1 MTLRNFHTTITES
14 LAAYYPK
21 EEIQSI
27 FSILLENFTSLKRID
42 QALQPNKEFT
52 NKEIE
57 NLNKALIRLQ
67 KNEPIQYIIGETD
80 FYGLPFTVNSSVLI
94 PRPETE
100 ELVQW
105 IIDDCISLFQNK
117 DSISIL
123 DIGTGSGC
131 IAITL
136 AKQLQNAQV
145 FAIDISSQALE
156 VAKENAL
163 KNNVTLQFIEADILN
178 SNSNFWESLFN
189 RHQFDVIVSNP
200 PYVRELEKHL
210 MRPNVLDFEPDTAL
224 FVKDDDPLLFYKHI
238 NSFARNFLSE
248 QGHLYYEIN
257 EHLSEG
263 LSTILI
269 NDGFINIQVKKDI
282 FEKDRMIKAVKK

>member
-57 NLNKALIRLQ
+57 NLNKALVRLQ

-224 FVKDDDPLLFYKHI
+224 FVKDDDPLLFYKCI

-257 EHLSEG
+257 EYLSEG
-263 LSTILI
+263 LNAKLTK
-269 NDGFINIQVKKDI
+269 DGFTNIQVKKDI